1 MPEIETRRDDLRAL
15 NGVHLWHAGNS
26 NCSQRVRMV
35 LEEKGVAWTSHPVDL
50 FNFEHATPEYQAI
63 HPRGLVPAL
72 IHDGRTIIDS
82 NDIIAHVD
90 AAFPGSG
97 SLRPLQESDELAA
110 LLALAS
116 DAQMSLRIL
125 SHEFM
130 FSDFRR
136 YGRVQLEHFSA
147 NHQNSEFAQFL
158 WKFSVDGFSHEELVA
173 CYATLATAADALDRH
188 LADNV
193 WLAGDHVSLADF
205 SWAPNI
211 HRLELFDFP
220 LGRYAHLLRWLDA
233 MKARPSYAAALGAYE
248 KELPPVSEA
257 ELARRTA
264 FFAAAE
270 LSRYAVR
277 SSLDGES

>member
-1 MPEIETRRDDLRAL
+1 MPEIETRRADLRAL
-15 NGVHLWHAGNS
+15 RGVHLWHAGNS

-50 FNFEHATPEYQAI
+50 LNFEHATPEYQEI

-72 IHDGRTIIDS
+72 IDNGRTIIDS
-82 NDIIAHVD
+82 NDIIAHIDV
-90 AAFPGSG
+90 ALPGTG
-97 SLRPLQESDELAA
+97 TLCPVEESAELAA

-116 DAQMSLRIL
+116 DAQTSLRVL

-136 YGRVQLEHFSA
+136 YRRAQLEGFSA
-147 NHQNSEFAQFL
+147 SHRNSELAQFL
-158 WKFSVDGFSHEELVA
+158 WKFSLDGFSHEELLA
-173 CYATLATAADALDRH
+173 CHATMATAVAALDRH
-188 LADNV
+188 LVANA

-205 SWAPNI
+205 SWVPNI

-220 LGRYAHLLRWLDA
+220 LGPYPHLLRWLDK

-248 KELPPVSEA
+248 KELPPVSDA
-257 ELARRTA
+257 ERARRAA
-264 FFAAAE
+264 FFAAAD
-270 LSRYAVR
+270 LSRNTAC
-277 SSLDGES
+277 SSLNGES